1 MRRQAKGTSDGFRLL
16 VLASGLAVLLWFLPF
31 TEVVAYPIRIFVTIL
46 HEAAHAVMAWAT
58 GGSVSAIRVR
68 SDGAGMTVTQGGS
81 LLVISSAGY
90 IGTMA
95 YGAML
100 LLLCRKP
107 RQARVVLAIT
117 ALFIGAISLGLIR
130 PAGSSGFL
138 LGLGL
143 SIAGLGLSLFGP
155 PRLTQFVVGFLGV
168 ESCLNALFDL
178 KALVYLSTGT
188 DVKTDARNLQE
199 LTHIPA
205 VVWAILWTLVALA
218 LLFFALRRLR
228 PTWR

>member
-1 MRRQAKGTSDGFRLL
+1 
-16 VLASGLAVLLWFLPF
+16 VLLWFLPF
-31 TEVVAYPIRIFVTIL
+31 AEVVAYPIRIFVTIL

-58 GGSVSAIRVR
+58 GGSVSSIRVS

-95 YGAML
+95 YGAGL

-107 RQARVVLAIT
+107 QQARVALAIT
-117 ALFIGAISLGLIR
+117 ALFIGAISLGLVR
-130 PAGSSGFL
+130 PVGSSGFL
-138 LGLGL
+138 LGFGL
-143 SIAGLGLSLFGP
+143 SIAGVGIAIFTS
-155 PRLTQFVVGFLGV
+155 PRRAQFLTGFLGV

-218 LLFFALRRLR
+218 LLFLALRRVQL
-228 PTWR
+228 TWR

>member
-1 MRRQAKGTSDGFRLL
+1 MRRRAKNTSDGFRLL
-16 VLASGLAVLLWFLPF
+16 LMASGLAVLLWFLPF
-31 TEVVAYPIRIFVTIL
+31 AEVIAYPIRIFVTIL

-58 GGSVSAIRVR
+58 GGSVASIRVS
-68 SDGAGMTVTQGGS
+68 SDGSGLTATRGGS
-81 LLVISSAGY
+81 LLFISSAGY

-95 YGAML
+95 YGVLL
-100 LLLCRKP
+100 LLLCGRP

-117 ALFIGAISLGLIR
+117 ALFIGVISLGLIR
-130 PAGSSGFL
+130 PVGSSGFL
-138 LGLGL
+138 LGLALGVGGAG
-143 SIAGLGLSLFGP
+143 IAIFGSP
-155 PRLTQFVVGFLGV
+155 PLTQFVVGFLGV

-178 KALVYLSTGT
+178 KALVYLSTGS

-218 LLFFALRRLR
+218 LLFFALRRVRL
-228 PTWR
+228 TWR

>member
-1 MRRQAKGTSDGFRLL
+1 MRRRAKATSDGFRLL
-16 VLASGLAVLLWFLPF
+16 ILASGLAVLLWFLPF
-31 TEVVAYPIRIFVTIL
+31 AEVVAYPIRIFVTIL
-46 HEAAHAVMAWAT
+46 HEAAHALMAWAT
-58 GGSVSAIRVR
+58 GGSVSSIRVT

-81 LLVISSAGY
+81 LVIISSAGY

-95 YGAML
+95 CGVVL

-107 RQARVVLAIT
+107 RQARVVLATT
-117 ALFIGAISLGLIR
+117 ALFIGVISLGLIR
-130 PAGSSGFL
+130 PVASSGFL
-138 LGLGL
+138 FGVGL
-143 SIAGLGLSLFGP
+143 SIAGVGIALFAS

-188 DVKTDARNLQE
+188 EVKTDARNLQE

-205 VVWAILWTLVALA
+205 VAWAILWTLVALA
-218 LLFFALRRLR
+218 LLFLALRRVQL
-228 PTWR
+228 TWR